1 VLNATALTVGNL
13 EIGIGGAG
21 GTGGD
26 AGKVTVVSTGA
37 IQTAGHLSDGIYAS
51 SLGGF
56 GGDAGITLAS
66 DATANVASAGNI
78 VIELGGHGGAG
89 GTADDVSVTSGGSIT
104 TSGALSTG
112 IYAQSLGGG
121 GGRAR
126 GTMIANVADIGNVS
140 VAVGGAGG
148 QGGEAGDVVVTTT
161 SSGTRIATDGVFSH
175 GIMAQS
181 LGGAGGSGGF
191 AAEISVNIATPQ
203 TGGVSG
209 QVSVAVG
216 GGGAPGG
223 RSGTVTV
230 DNASTIVTGDFGSVG
245 IFAQAIG
252 GNGGD
257 GGSVYAGNLSIN
269 TQASI
274 NVDVD
279 IGGDGGFG
287 AQSDAVA
294 VTNTGAITTKSFWSP
309 GIFAQ
314 SIGGDGGNGGSTYV
328 VLTQIGQG
336 TAENV
341 QVSVGGGGGGGG
353 DSGTV
358 TVINKAA
365 ILTEAGGSDGIFAQ
379 SVGGGGGRG
388 GSAGYI
394 GVDLTPPV
402 KLPESAVK
410 FSVSV
415 NVGKGGSGGSGGDAD
430 AVSVTNTG
438 DITTTGIRSRG
449 IFAQSVGGG
458 GGDGGTASATSFAM
472 SDICNLG
479 QHGEYVC
486 PAPEENDEQKTKS
499 FAINATVQIGGGG
512 GGGGSGGAVTINN
525 SGDITTS
532 GQLAHGIYAQSVGGG
547 GGNGGEGSLGIDAW
561 TSNHIATTITDLPSN
576 FLPSFSS
583 IDVAVGGSGA
593 GGGDGGAV
601 SVTNSGA
608 IEIQGP
614 DPSYVAKYT
623 GLQGGVTGDA
633 ILTFL
638 AGGSGIFAQSVGGG
652 GGDGGAGS
660 SSLTAVVTLG
670 GGGGGGGK
678 GGDVTVENTGT
689 IRNTSGFSGTGI
701 FAQSVGGGGGTAG
714 DIGLGFSDS
723 WLNLNIGAGIS
734 IVENPG
740 DGGDGGTVKVTS
752 NGAILTTGVASDGIV
767 AQSVGGSGGIAAMK
781 SSNPKDTI
789 YVGSVGAAGNG
800 GDVTVSV
807 GAPVTV
813 TGAGSVGIVAL
824 SAGGIATDDQ
834 SGTVTV
840 NVNANV
846 TASGENGRGLLVS
859 SDSYKNQSTGD
870 VIINI
875 AEGATVA
882 TGANGAETIGVLA
895 GGSNSALTNNG
906 TIRSGNA
913 SGYALRIDSA
923 NTFEIQ
929 NLGTITGSILGT
941 SVVEGGSEG
950 IFDFFSYGRLN
961 SGSEITL
968 GGNASSFVSYG
979 TIAPGGT
986 GVIASTTI
994 SAPINI
1000 YLQATSTYEADFDPS
1015 QVVSGSVVASD
1026 MLSLVTDAVPSALT
1040 LAGAIAP
1047 NVVLA
1052 NPGNALRSGSAYILD
1067 SATSFDTSM
1076 LTIANSATVQYALS
1090 VSPTVKSGE
1099 DTLVLSFDIDT
1110 TPWSG
1115 THTGPFSSLDLG
1127 RVNANHDSFGN
1138 YLDALLFQNAAP
1150 GAAGFLGTLAG
1161 TALNAPDLASL
1172 LDVYDGLIADEAL
1185 AASDATFIAAL
1196 AFADELQGCGRR
1208 ESDGINVTGE
1218 DGTCAWA
1225 RVYNRY
1231 LDVSQNRA
1239 GPSYSEDAWGLS
1251 MGAQTRLS
1259 ADTLL
1264 GIAGAWESGNLDLDG
1279 GGADITRYLG
1289 GVSLSKDFG
1298 AVVVSG
1304 SLTGGWYNS
1313 DLVRS
1318 LAVGGDMLTA
1328 RGGQDGYWAAA
1339 HVRLDRR
1346 FDFGPAFIE
1355 PAADLGITWLHQD
1368 AYDETG
1374 AGDFGLALSSLD
1386 QTTVSFN
1393 PFVNFGHAVKL
1404 GDMEGLFKL
1413 RAGAVALLGN
1423 DPSVHA
1429 AFLGAGAGGPTFAIE
1444 NNQQNLFADL
1454 GAGIDLSL
1462 SEKLTLH
1469 GNVDSLLSN
1478 DETVFS
1484 GRLRLDYSF

>member
-1 VLNATALTVGNL
+1 
-13 EIGIGGAG
+13 
-21 GTGGD
+21 
-26 AGKVTVVSTGA
+26 
-37 IQTAGHLSDGIYAS
+37 
-51 SLGGF
+51 
-56 GGDAGITLAS
+56 
-66 DATANVASAGNI
+66 
-78 VIELGGHGGAG
+78 
-89 GTADDVSVTSGGSIT
+89 
-104 TSGALSTG
+104 
-112 IYAQSLGGG
+112 
-121 GGRAR
+121 
-126 GTMIANVADIGNVS
+126 
-140 VAVGGAGG
+140 
-148 QGGEAGDVVVTTT
+148 
-161 SSGTRIATDGVFSH
+161 VFSH

-203 TGGVSG
+203 TSGVSG
-209 QVSVAVG
+209 QVNVLVG

-223 RSGTVTV
+223 RSGKITVE
-230 DNASTIVTGDFGSVG
+230 NASAIETGDFGSVG
-245 IFAQAIG
+245 IFAQSIG

-279 IGGDGGFG
+279 VGGDGGFG
-287 AQSDAVA
+287 AESDAVA

-309 GIFAQ
+309 AILAQ
-314 SIGGDGGNGGSTYV
+314 SIGGNGGNGGSTYV

-341 QVSVGGGGGGGG
+341 QVSVGGGGSGGG
-353 DSGTV
+353 DASTV
-358 TVINKAA
+358 TVLNKAS
-365 ILTEAGGSDGIFAQ
+365 ILTEGGGSDGIVAQ
-379 SVGGGGGRG
+379 SIGGGGGRG

-402 KLPESAVK
+402 KLPDSEVK

-415 NVGKGGSGGSGGDAD
+415 NVGKGGGGGTGGDAD

-438 DITTTGIRSRG
+438 NITTTGTRSRG
-449 IFAQSVGGG
+449 IFAQSIGGG
-458 GGDGGTASATSFAM
+458 GGDGGTASATAFAM
-472 SDICNLG
+472 SDVCNLG
-479 QHGEYVC
+479 QSGDYIC
-486 PAPEENDEQKTKS
+486 PTPEENDENKTKS

-512 GGGGSGGAVTINN
+512 GTGGSGGAVTINN

-532 GQLAHGIYAQSVGGG
+532 GQLSHGIYAQSVGGG

-561 TSNHIATTITDLPSN
+561 TSNQIATTITDLPSN

-583 IDVAVGGSGA
+583 IDVAVGGSGSS
-593 GGGDGGAV
+593 GGDGGAV
-601 SVTNSGA
+601 SVTNSGT

-614 DPSYVAKYT
+614 DASYVAKYT
-623 GLQGGVTGDA
+623 GLSGGVTD
-633 ILTFL
+633 ILPFL

-660 SSLTAVVTLG
+660 SSLTAIVTVGNG
-670 GGGGGGGK
+670 GGAGGK
-678 GGDVTVENTGT
+678 GGDVTVNNTGT

-701 FAQSVGGGGGTAG
+701 FAQSVGGGGGVAG
-714 DIGLGFSDS
+714 DVGLGFSDS
-723 WLNLNIGAGIS
+723 WLDLNIGAGIS
-734 IVENPG
+734 IVADPG
-740 DGGDGGTVKVTS
+740 DGGDGGTLKVTS

-789 YVGSVGAAGNG
+789 YVGSGGAAGNG

-824 SAGGIATDDQ
+824 SAGGTATGDQ

-859 SDSYKNQSTGD
+859 SDSYKNQNTGD
-870 VIINI
+870 VLINI

-895 GGSNSALTNNG
+895 GGSNSTLANSG
-906 TIRSGNA
+906 TILSGNA
-913 SGYALRIDSA
+913 SSYALRIDSA
-923 NTFEIQ
+923 NQFEIENQ
-929 NLGTITGSILGT
+929 GTITGSILGT
-941 SVVEGGSEG
+941 SVKEGGSEG
-950 IFDFFSYGRLN
+950 NFLFNNYGLLN

-968 GGNASSFVSYG
+968 QGYAASFESYG
-979 TIAPGGT
+979 TIAPGST
-986 GVIASTTI
+986 GVIAKTTL
-994 SAPINI
+994 SSEVEI
-1000 YLQATSTYEADFDPS
+1000 YLDPTSTYEADFDPS
-1015 QVVSGSVVASD
+1015 QVVSGTVVASD
-1026 MLSLVTDAVPSALT
+1026 MLSLVAGSTAEPGLLN
-1040 LAGAIAP
+1040 LAGTVAP

-1115 THTGPFSSLDLG
+1115 THSGPFSSLDLG
-1127 RVNANHDSFGN
+1127 RVNANHNSFGN

-1150 GAAGFLGTLAG
+1150 GATGFLSTLAA
-1161 TALNAPDLASL
+1161 TALNAPDLGSL

-1208 ESDGINVTGE
+1208 ESDGIDLTGE

-1231 LDVSQNRA
+1231 LDVSQNHA

-1251 MGAQTRLS
+1251 MGMQTRLS

-1304 SLTGGWYNS
+1304 SLSGGWYSS

-1318 LAVGGDMLTA
+1318 LMVGGDTLA
-1328 RGGQDGYWAAA
+1328 AKGDQDGYWAAA
-1339 HVRLDRR
+1339 HLRLDRR
-1346 FDFGPAFIE
+1346 FDFGPVFIE
-1355 PAADLGITWLHQD
+1355 PAADLGITWLRQN

-1374 AGDFGLALSSLD
+1374 AGDFGLALSSLE

-1393 PFVNFGHAVKL
+1393 PFVTFGSAVKL
-1404 GDMEGLFKL
+1404 GDMAGEFKL
-1413 RAGAVALLGN
+1413 RAGAVALFGD
-1423 DPSVHA
+1423 DPSVDA

-1462 SEKLTLH
+1462 SNNLTLH